1 MARRTGFLAAM
12 RAVERDMA
20 RAQAARVRA
29 DAAAVREVER
39 ARRAY
44 ERASVAE
51 QKELKRQYVEARAAE
66 VDARNAELRDSEAQL
81 DGLLAAT
88 LDVDDTVDFES
99 MKYRRSRPVFEPGLL
114 AVPVPAPQ
122 WSSFEPEAPKGLAK
136 AFGKDKHAAALAAA
150 RSSFDEAVARH
161 EADERLRTASL
172 AEAEAEHGRQ
182 VEALRQELLEQHRG
196 VDEFREAFEAGDPD
210 AVVGYFDLV
219 LRGSLYPDG
228 FPQHFRLAYVPESR
242 QLVVEYDLPPAEV
255 VPAVKA
261 FKYVKA
267 SDSVTETALP
277 ATQVRARY
285 GSVLAQ
291 VTLRTLHELF
301 EADHGRHLDV
311 VVFNG
316 MVDTIDRATGK
327 PVRPCLITV
336 RATKDNFLSLDLGLV
351 DPHAC
356 LRHLSASVSK
366 SPAELLP
373 VRPVLEF
380 DMVDSRFVQETDV
393 LGDLEQ
399 RPNLMELT
407 PSEFENLIT
416 NLFSTMGLETKQT
429 QASRDGGVDCVAFDN
444 RPIFGGKV
452 VIQAKRYKGT
462 VGVSAVRDL
471 YGTVHNEGAGKGIL
485 VTTSGYG
492 QASFEFANGKPLELI
507 DGGNLLYLLAEHAG
521 VEARIVPP
529 VDWTDPVLAG

>member
-1 MARRTGFLAAM
+1 M
-12 RAVERDMA
+12 RAVCPGAAPVPERPQGLRHRDG
-20 RAQAARVRA
+20 
-29 DAAAVREVER
+29 DPT
-39 ARRAY
+39 
-44 ERASVAE
+44 
-51 QKELKRQYVEARAAE
+51 
-66 VDARNAELRDSEAQL
+66 LRDLEDRL

-88 LDVDDTVDFES
+88 LDVDDSVDFES
-99 MKYRRSRPVFEPGLL
+99 MKHRPARPSFDPGLL
-114 AVPVPAPQ
+114 AVPAPAPQ
-122 WSSFEPEAPKGLAK
+122 WGTFEPPAPKGLAK
-136 AFGKDKHAAALAAA
+136 AFGKDKHAAAIAAA
-150 RSSFDEAVARH
+150 RAAFADAVARH
-161 EADERLRTASL
+161 EADERLRVASL
-172 AEAEAEHGRQ
+172 AQAEAEHEGQ
-182 VEALRQELLEQHRG
+182 VEALRQQLLEQHRG
-196 VDEFREAFEAGDPD
+196 VDEFRDAFEVGDPD

-219 LRGSLYPDG
+219 LRGSRYPDG
-228 FPQHFRLAYVPESR
+228 FPQRFRLAYVPESR
-242 QLVVEYDLPPAEV
+242 QLVVEYDLPPVDV
-255 VPAVKA
+255 VPPIKS
-261 FKYVKA
+261 FRYVKS
-267 SDSVTETALP
+267 SDSITETALP
-277 ATQVRARY
+277 VTQVRARY
-285 GSVLAQ
+285 ANVLAQ

-316 MVDTIDRATGK
+316 MVDTIDRATGL

-336 RATKDNFLSLDLGLV
+336 RATKDNFLSLDLRLV
-351 DPHAC
+351 EPHAC

-366 SPAELLP
+366 SPSELLA

-380 DMVDSRFVQETDV
+380 NMVDSRFVRETDV

-407 PSEFENLIT
+407 PNEFENLIT
-416 NLFSTMGLETKQT
+416 NLFSKMGLETKQT

-462 VGVSAVRDL
+462 VGVAAVRDL

-521 VEARIVPP
+521 IEARIVPP

>member
-1 MARRTGFLAAM
+1 M

-20 RAQAARVRA
+20 RAQAGRVRA
-29 DAAAVREVER
+29 EAAAVREVER
-39 ARRAY
+39 AKRAY
-44 ERASVAE
+44 ERATIAE
-51 QKELKRQYVEARAAE
+51 QKELKRQYVEARDTE
-66 VDARNAELRDSEAQL
+66 VESRNDELRGTEAVL
-81 DGLLAAT
+81 DGLLAGT
-88 LDVDDTVDFES
+88 LDVDDTIDFDS
-99 MKYRRSRPVFEPGLL
+99 MKHRPNRPVFEAGAL
-114 AVPVPAPQ
+114 AMPADEPQ
-122 WSSFEPEAPKGLAK
+122 WSAFEPEAPKGLAK
-136 AFGKDKHAAALAAA
+136 AFGKDRHAATVEAAKTG
-150 RSSFDEAVARH
+150 FNEAVARH
-161 EADERLRTASL
+161 QAEERLRLSAL
-172 AEAEAEHGRQ
+172 AQAQAEHERA
-182 VEALRQELLEQHRG
+182 VEALRQELVEQHRG
-196 VDEFREAFEAGDPD
+196 VDEFKQAFESGDPE

-219 LRGSLYPDG
+219 LRGSQYPSD
-228 FPQHFRLAYVPESR
+228 FPQHFKLAYVPDSR
-242 QLVVEYDLPPAEV
+242 QLVVEYDLPPLSV
-255 VPAVKA
+255 VPTVKA

-267 SDSVTETALP
+267 SDSVTETAMP
-277 ATQVRARY
+277 ATQVRGRY
-285 GSVLAQ
+285 ASVLAQ
-291 VTLRTLHELF
+291 VTLRTLHELY

-311 VVFNG
+311 IVLNG
-316 MVDTIDRATGK
+316 MVDTIDRATGQ

-336 RATKDNFLSLDLGLV
+336 RATKDSFLSLDLALV

-380 DMVDSRFVQETDV
+380 NMVDSRFVQETDV
-393 LGDLEQ
+393 LGELEQ

-407 PSEFENLIT
+407 PGEFENLIT

-429 QASRDGGVDCVAFDN
+429 QASRDGGVDCVAYDN

-492 QASFEFANGKPLELI
+492 PASFDFANGKPLELI
-507 DGGNLLYLLAEHAG
+507 DGANLLYLLAEHAG

-529 VDWTDPVLAG
+529 EDWHDPMAEM

>member
-1 MARRTGFLAAM
+1 MARRTGFVAAM
-12 RAVERDMA
+12 RAVERDMT

-44 ERASVAE
+44 ERASAAE
-51 QKELKRQYVEARAAE
+51 QKELKRQYVEARIAE
-66 VDARNAELRDSEAQL
+66 VEARNADLREAEAQL

-99 MKYRRSRPVFEPGLL
+99 MKHRPMRPVFEPGDR
-114 AVPVPAPQ
+114 AVPAPAPQ
-122 WSSFEPEAPKGLAK
+122 WVDYEPAAPKGLAK
-136 AFGKDKHAAALAAA
+136 TFGKEKHASAVAAA
-150 RSSFDEAVARH
+150 RAAFDAAVDRH
-161 EADERLRTASL
+161 AADERLRVAAL
-172 AEAEAEHGRQ
+172 AQAEADHEAH
-182 VEALRQELLEQHRG
+182 VEALRRELLEQHRG
-196 VDEFREAFEAGDPD
+196 VDEFRGAFEAGNPE

-219 LRGSLYPDG
+219 LRGSVYPER

-242 QLVVEYDLPPAEV
+242 QLVVEYDLPGIEV
-255 VPAVKA
+255 VPSVRS

-267 SDSVTETALP
+267 SDSISETPLP
-277 ATQVRARY
+277 ATQGRARY
-285 GSVLAQ
+285 ASVLAQ
-291 VTLRTLHELF
+291 VALRTLHELF

-316 MVDTIDRATGK
+316 MVDTIDRSTGQ

-336 RATKDNFLSLDLGLV
+336 RATKDNFLALDLRLV
-351 DPHAC
+351 EPQAC

-366 SPAELLP
+366 SPSELLP

-380 DMVDSRFVQETDV
+380 NMVDSRFVQEADV

-407 PSEFENLIT
+407 PNEFESLIT
-416 NLFSTMGLETKQT
+416 NLFSKMGLETKQT

-452 VIQAKRYKGT
+452 VIQAKRYRGT

-492 QASFEFANGKPLELI
+492 QASFDFANGKPLELI

-521 VEARIVPP
+521 LEARIVPP
-529 VDWTDPVLAG
+529 LDWVDPAVAG